1 MSQSNVVQG
10 LEWVRSLLQELED
23 EGVELPMGDYG
34 VAYQFVEDAR
44 EALWD
49 YTQEDNLACTSDDPN
64 NHQGDTCPIH
74 ET

>member
-49 YTQEDNLACTSDDPN
+49 YTQEDN
-64 NHQGDTCPIH
+64 
-74 ET
+74 